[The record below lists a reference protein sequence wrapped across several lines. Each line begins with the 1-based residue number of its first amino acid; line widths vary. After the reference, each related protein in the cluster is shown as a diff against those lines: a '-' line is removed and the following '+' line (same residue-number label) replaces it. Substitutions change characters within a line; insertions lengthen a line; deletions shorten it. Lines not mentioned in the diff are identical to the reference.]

1 MIYGFNNLSLFSP
14 LSMAKMKTMKTMKN
28 KTSSNKCSQSFCEK
42 KVLKMS
48 KKKDAK
54 VIKQTRK
61 IYMNR
66 QKELKNKI
74 AAAKKNGN
82 KEEWNKLLNELANN
96 NSILKN
102 YNNNNKKNNKS
113 NVMDKLF
120 IEFCENTYCNP
131 TCKNSMFESKIKTAF
146 YDKLPAD
153 FITDLKKNGA
163 TSACLLKKPPEKF
176 Y

>member
-1 MIYGFNNLSLFSP
+1 
-14 LSMAKMKTMKTMKN
+14 MAKTKTMKN
-28 KTSSNKCSQSFCEK
+28 KTNTISNFNSNNCSKTFCEK

-48 KKKDAK
+48 KKKDAEVFK
-54 VIKQTRK
+54 KTRK
-61 IYMNR
+61 IYTDR
-66 QKELKNKI
+66 QKEFKNKI

-82 KEEWNKLLNELANN
+82 TKELEKLMKENETN

-102 YNNNNKKNNKS
+102 LKMNKS
-113 NVMDKLF
+113 SEMDKFF

-153 FITDLKKNGA
+153 FIADLKKNGA
-163 TSACLLKKPPEKF
+163 TSACLLKKPLEKF

>member
-1 MIYGFNNLSLFSP
+1 
-14 LSMAKMKTMKTMKN
+14 MAKTKTLKN
-28 KTSSNKCSQSFCEK
+28 KTNTISNLNLNSNNCSKTFCEK

-48 KKKDAK
+48 KKKSAEVLK
-54 VIKQTRK
+54 KTRK
-61 IYMNR
+61 IYTDR
-66 QKELKNKI
+66 QKEFKNKI
-74 AAAKKNGN
+74 VVAKKNGN
-82 KEEWNKLLNELANN
+82 TKELEKLMKENETN

-102 YNNNNKKNNKS
+102 LKMNKS
-113 NVMDKLF
+113 SVMDKFF

>member
-1 MIYGFNNLSLFSP
+1 
-14 LSMAKMKTMKTMKN
+14 MKTMKTMKN
-28 KTSSNKCSQSFCEK
+28 KILSNKCSQSFCEK

-48 KKKDAK
+48 KKKDAE
-54 VIKQTRK
+54 VIKKTRK
-61 IYMNR
+61 VYTDR
-66 QKELKNKI
+66 QKEFKNKI

-82 KEEWNKLLNELANN
+82 KKELEKLMKENETN

-102 YNNNNKKNNKS
+102 LKMNKS
-113 NVMDKLF
+113 TKMDKLF

-131 TCKNSMFESKIKTAF
+131 TCKNSPFESKIKTAF

-153 FITDLKKNGA
+153 FVADLKKNGA
-163 TSACLLKKPPEKF
+163 TSACILQKPPEPF